1 MLNILHA
8 NSSHCFHKEIFYLNV
23 RILRCDIEFNVVIL

>member
-8 NSSHCFHKEIFYLNV
+8 NSSHRFHKIFLFKL